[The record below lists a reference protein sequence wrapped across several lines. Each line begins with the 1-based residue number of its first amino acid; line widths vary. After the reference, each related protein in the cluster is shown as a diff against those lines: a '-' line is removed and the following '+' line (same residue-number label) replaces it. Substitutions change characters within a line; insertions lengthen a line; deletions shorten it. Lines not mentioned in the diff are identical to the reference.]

1 MVEEKLKD
9 KNKEKENL
17 RFIRLTADTTFK
29 YLYKDEETRGWI
41 NNIIKQ
47 KFNIDLDDY
56 ELIDNELNTGNMIKD
71 YRLDLC
77 LKKNDLVVV
86 IEMNQDYY
94 DFLMSKDYQ
103 YLYRIAGKRYDQ
115 GETYSHKTTKLIL
128 FNYFKNHENENV
140 KTANYQLMDPENNLV
155 IKDIE
160 SFEIYLPNF
169 KNVCY
174 DNDVDISLSLF
185 NAKSYEEMKELTN
198 NPTDL
203 KIIRKLEEL
212 AMDEKFLFDYDH
224 EKVRKKTENSIREES
239 LRKGIQQGIEQGIE
253 LNKKEVAKNMLNK
266 NIDLN
271 TILECTGLTEEE
283 INNLKD

>member
-1 MVEEKLKD
+1 MVEEKEKD
-9 KNKEKENL
+9 EKSKEENL

-29 YLYKDEETRGWI
+29 YLYKDEDTRGWI

-47 KFNIDLDDY
+47 KFNIDLEGY
-56 ELIDNELNTGNMIKD
+56 KLIDNELNTGNKIKD

-77 LKKNDLVVV
+77 LEKDGLVVI

-94 DFLMSKDYQ
+94 DFLESKNYQ
-103 YLYRIAGKRYDQ
+103 YLYRVAGKRYDQ
-115 GETYSHKTTKLIL
+115 GETYSNKLTKLVL

-140 KTANYQLMDPENNLV
+140 KTANYQLMDPENSLV

-160 SFEIYLPNF
+160 SYEIYLPNF
-169 KNVCY
+169 KNICY

-185 NAKSYEEMKELTN
+185 NAKSYEDMRKLTN

-212 AMDEKFLFDYDH
+212 AMDEAFLFDYDH

-239 LRKGIQQGIEQGIE
+239 LRKGIEQGIEQEKQEI
-253 LNKKEVAKNMLNK
+253 AKNMLSK
-266 NIDLN
+266 NMELN
-271 TILECTGLTEEE
+271 LISELTGLTIEE

>member
-1 MVEEKLKD
+1 MEDLMIEEKTKD
-9 KNKEKENL
+9 KKNKEENL
-17 RFIRLTADTTFK
+17 RFIRLTADSTFK
-29 YLYKDEETRGWI
+29 YLYKDLETRGWL

-47 KFNIDLDDY
+47 KFNIDLNNY
-56 ELIDNELNTGNMIKD
+56 KLIDNELNTGNKIKD

-77 LKKNDLVVV
+77 LEKDNTVVI

-103 YLYRIAGKRYDQ
+103 YLYRVAGKRYDQ
-115 GETYSHKTTKLIL
+115 GETYSNKITKLIL
-128 FNYFKNHENENV
+128 FNYFKNHENENI

-155 IKDIE
+155 IEDIE

-169 KNVCY
+169 KNICY

-185 NAKSYEEMKELTN
+185 NTKSYQDMKKLTN

-212 AMDEKFLFDYDH
+212 AMDEKFLFDYDQ

-239 LRKGIQQGIEQGIE
+239 LRKGIE
-253 LNKKEVAKNMLNK
+253 
-266 NIDLN
+266 
-271 TILECTGLTEEE
+271 
-283 INNLKD
+283 